1 MTEPEIP
8 GESTPSTP
16 HPPPEALAEQQ
27 LTPEGGSLPTNLVG
41 VLFSPGP
48 TFRRILGRPAWV
60 GALAVY
66 IAIVGISVLVYSL
79 NVDWE
84 TMYRGQLED
93 SLVWRLVSATVT
105 EDQLDNLERSAVNE
119 IVSTGRSGMALTTT
133 VQSVLFGTIAVHAMA
148 VLFATLFYLMGS
160 LGDLKLGRV
169 YLDAFLCLVI
179 IIVFSV
185 LNTFIRGFFG
195 LEAREALPYQAGLN
209 VTLFFLYAWLLY
221 RSVERQPAFKRL
233 MAVYAHGMA
242 VPAIAA
248 LAVILVVF
256 LHQGPVTVPGDQVL
270 RSNLGAILAMEGTG
284 VLPTL
289 LSALDI
295 FTLWELAVVAIG
307 FAVVSRLSVGA
318 SFAITFLPWGFVT
331 MARVALAAVVGA

>member
-1 MTEPEIP
+1 MTEPESQ
-8 GESTPSTP
+8 GGSTPPIPQPS
-16 HPPPEALAEQQ
+16 PEGSAERQPG
-27 LTPEGGSLPTNLVG
+27 PEGGSLPANLFG
-41 VLFSPGP
+41 VLFSPGLA
-48 TFRRILGRPAWV
+48 FRRILGQPAWI

-66 IAIVGISVLVYSL
+66 IAIVGISALVYSL

-93 SLVWRLVSATVT
+93 SLIWRLVSAALT
-105 EDQLDNLERSAVNE
+105 EDQLGEVERSAVNE
-119 IVSTGRSGMALTTT
+119 ITRTGRGGMALTTT
-133 VQSVLFGTIAVHAMA
+133 VQSVLFGTMAVHGMA
-148 VLFATLFYLMGS
+148 ILFATLFYLMGS

-169 YLDAFLCLVI
+169 YLDGFLCLVI
-179 IIVFSV
+179 IIIFSV
-185 LNTFIRGFFG
+185 LNTLVRGAFG
-195 LEAREALPYQAGLN
+195 EDARAALPYQAGLS
-209 VTLFFLYAWLLY
+209 VTLYLLYAWLLY

-256 LHQGPVTVPGDQVL
+256 LHQGPVTVSSDQVL
-270 RSNLGAILAMEGTG
+270 RSNLGAILGMEGTG
-284 VLPTL
+284 VLATL
-289 LSALDI
+289 LAALDI

-307 FAVVSRLSVGA
+307 FALVSRLSVGA

-331 MARVALAAVVGA
+331 MARLALAAVVGT